1 MNFSILIKIGFILVA
16 IGSIV
21 GAILTILDGVQTGM
35 KSHTIP
41 VSILLLVLPLAIY
54 KMIKKM

>member
-16 IGSIV
+16 IASIV
-21 GAILTILDGVQTGM
+21 VAVLTILDAVQTGM
-35 KSHTIP
+35 KPQTIP
-41 VSILLLVLPLAIY
+41 VSILLLLLPLAIY